1 MHPLD
6 GIRVLDLSRVLA
18 GPWCTQTLADLGAE
32 VWKIE
37 EPTRGDDTRGWRPP
51 EIGGE
56 STYFLCCNRS
66 KKSVAIDLR
75 TEAGRETVR
84 ALAMQADILV
94 ENFRLGALD
103 RMGLGAEALCAL
115 NPRLIYCSVSGYGRT
130 GPRAAEA
137 GYDFVVQA
145 ESGLMAITG
154 EPDGTPMKLGVAI
167 SDIVT
172 GMNATQAILA
182 ALIARARTGRGQVI
196 DIALFDS
203 ALALLANVGAGH
215 LATGDA
221 PGRLGNAHA
230 TVVPYQLFDTADGV
244 LALAVGNDQQFRIF
258 CRHVIERPDLADDM
272 RFLTNRDRNL
282 HRDALVPAL
291 AAVLSAAPTD
301 HWIARLRAEGVP
313 GGKVRTVPEALAA
326 PEVAA
331 RGMVV
336 SVPDPV
342 HGTLRLVG
350 SPLRLSETTVRT
362 PAAPP
367 RLGEHTAEVLGRL
380 DPPGEEDAEQDRRSR
395 QAETP

>member
-75 TEAGRETVR
+75 SEAGRETVK
-84 ALAMQADILV
+84 ALAAQADVLV
-94 ENFRLGALD
+94 ENYRLGALD

-137 GYDFVVQA
+137 GYDFVLQA

-154 EPDGTPMKLGVAI
+154 EPDGAPMKLGVAI

-182 ALIARARTGRGQVI
+182 ALIARERTGRGQVL

-203 ALALLANVGAGH
+203 ALALLANVGSGH
-215 LATGDA
+215 LATGHA

-230 TVVPYQLFDTADGV
+230 TVVPYQLFDTSDGV
-244 LALAVGNDQQFRIF
+244 LALAIGNDSQFRTL
-258 CRHVIERPDLADDM
+258 CLRVIDRPDLADDP

-282 HRDALVPAL
+282 HREVLVPAL
-291 AAVLSAAPTD
+291 AAVFAAAPTD

-313 GGKVRTVPEALAA
+313 GGKVRSVPEALAA

-336 SVPDPV
+336 EVADAV
-342 HGTLRLVG
+342 HGRLRLLG
-350 SPLRLSETTVRT
+350 SPLKFSDTPVRA
-362 PAAPP
+362 PVAPP
-367 RLGEHTAEVLGRL
+367 RLGEHTEAVLATLSGTVP
-380 DPPGEEDAEQDRRSR
+380 DPARSGT
-395 QAETP
+395 APTPD